1 MLILKFPIPVFSRRS
16 SAVRFLA
23 ILCCSALISGCSA
36 ILKPVRSVT
45 HMRGETTLEVSIDA
59 GANGDSPIAVDAVT
73 VDSSSTLKD
82 ISKLTA
88 SAWFAQKTTL
98 LRMHPSDL
106 HVNSWEWV
114 PGQQLAPVRI
124 ANTGVADGVLLFAN
138 YTSSGAHSALLP
150 QKGTVMIEF
159 GAQDFKLLPAR

>member
-1 MLILKFPIPVFSRRS
+1 MLIPKFPMLVFPRSTPV
-16 SAVRFLA
+16 ARFLA
-23 ILCCSALISGCSA
+23 FLCCSALISGCSA

-45 HMRGETTLEVSIDA
+45 HLKGETTLEVSVDA
-59 GANGDSPIAVDAVT
+59 GANGDSPIAVDVVT

-106 HVNSWEWV
+106 HVNDWEWV

-124 ANTGVADGVLLFAN
+124 LNTGVADGVLLFAD
-138 YTSSGAHSALLP
+138 YTSSGAHSAVLP
-150 QKGTVMIEF
+150 QKGTVKIEF